1 VTESEWIT
9 IAVLSFLSLLAV
21 LALVRVLIRHDA
33 PLRRLRVGVF
43 VERDPQQ
50 QIIHE
55 RGHDE

>member
-1 VTESEWIT
+1 M
-9 IAVLSFLSLLAV
+9 LSFLSLLAV

>member
-1 VTESEWIT
+1 VTESEWIVA
-9 IAVLSFLSLLAV
+9 AVLGFLAFLAL

-50 QIIHE
+50 QTIHE